1 MTPRDHLQRLLI
13 EHRTAHDPASS
24 QREILRLFDEAQERP
39 AWQYT
44 LRHMGGLKP
53 YLTQRQYEA
62 QSPAIQKWYE
72 PVSRQ
77 QSGECICIKCGLRQ
91 DGPREEPTF

>member
-1 MTPRDHLQRLLI
+1 MSKPNPKLI

-24 QREILRLFDEAQERP
+24 QREIMRLFDDAQERP

-62 QSPAIQKWYE
+62 QYPAIQKWYE

-77 QSGECICIKCGLRQ
+77 QSGECICINLAARIRGA
-91 DGPREEPTF
+91 

>member
-1 MTPRDHLQRLLI
+1 MTPRDTLRRLLI

-24 QREILRLFDEAQERP
+24 EREILRMFEQIQERP
-39 AWQYT
+39 AWQYK

-53 YLTQRQYEA
+53 YLTQRQYEI

-72 PVSRQ
+72 PVCEQEQ
-77 QSGECICIKCGLRQ
+77 Q
-91 DGPREEPTF
+91 T